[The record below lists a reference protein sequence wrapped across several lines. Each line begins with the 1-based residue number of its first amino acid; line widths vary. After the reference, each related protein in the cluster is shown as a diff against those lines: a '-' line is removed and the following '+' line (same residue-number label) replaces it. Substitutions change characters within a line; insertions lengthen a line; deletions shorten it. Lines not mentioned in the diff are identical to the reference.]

1 MGKMKEISMYCED
14 EDLKGLTEY
23 LERNTKFGD
32 ESLGIAANFI
42 VAHQRMRDKSEDES
56 YRVLNEIHDKY
67 QKEREWNYKQR
78 IILFID

>member
-67 QKEREWNYKQR
+67 QKERE
-78 IILFID
+78 